1 MLSILGKNSI
11 KRDLYHIYVT
21 YVQPTGAGKA
31 GKRIRDLCRETDRQE
46 GRIRSAQQE
55 KAQGLKIQKA
65 PQGEGKRVVPAT
77 GRRCGCP
84 ERAGSPQRRSP
95 GRPGRDQAPQPGG
108 I

>member
-31 GKRIRDLCRETDRQE
+31 GKKRVCDLSGETDRQE

-55 KAQGLKIQKA
+55 KAQG
-65 PQGEGKRVVPAT
+65 
-77 GRRCGCP
+77 
-84 ERAGSPQRRSP
+84 
-95 GRPGRDQAPQPGG
+95 
-108 I
+108 